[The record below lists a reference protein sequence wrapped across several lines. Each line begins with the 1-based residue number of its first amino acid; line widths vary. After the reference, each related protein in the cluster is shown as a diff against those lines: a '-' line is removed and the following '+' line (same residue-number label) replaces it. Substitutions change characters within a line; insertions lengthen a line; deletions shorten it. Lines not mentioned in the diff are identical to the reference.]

1 MKPTWSWQ
9 REVTGS
15 VPLLRDY
22 CNKLDMN
29 KIKKLELDITNTV
42 MGLLGIGGLSST
54 SSSSAD
60 QEFPSRSKALCN
72 LGKSDVMRKNQDFDA
87 LISELCYGLGGL
99 SSTSSSSADQ
109 EFPSRSKALC
119 NLGKSD
125 VMRKNQDF
133 DALISELCYG
143 PLSIPSPWSLHVLAA
158 NHLKIIGR
166 MPSRFT
172 ARSSK
177 PDLGDKA

>member
-42 MGLLGIGGLSST
+42 MGLPWKYKTRLYPRLYTSPHFQKLLLLPHASWPSASLHKVGGLSST

-87 LISELCYGLGGL
+87 LISELCYG
-99 SSTSSSSADQ
+99 
-109 EFPSRSKALC
+109 
-119 NLGKSD
+119 
-125 VMRKNQDF
+125 RKLHSIELLLLHQASFTNWQDKF
-133 DALISELCYG
+133 S
-143 PLSIPSPWSLHVLAA
+143 
-158 NHLKIIGR
+158 
-166 MPSRFT
+166 
-172 ARSSK
+172 
-177 PDLGDKA
+177 